1 MWVLSPALHSGL
13 KGPALAAVAQIL
25 PLVWELH
32 MPWGGQKIVMYM
44 YIYIYI
50 YVCVCVCVCVCIMK
64 FYSGIEK
71 NEIFPFA
78 MTSINLEDKE
88 MLDRKGIHC
97 TISLI
102 CGI

>member
-1 MWVLSPALHSGL
+1 MTLEWQDVGSIPCLANGL

-50 YVCVCVCVCVCIMK
+50 YVCVCVCV
-64 FYSGIEK
+64 YH
-71 NEIFPFA
+71 EILF
-78 MTSINLEDKE
+78 
-88 MLDRKGIHC
+88 RR
-97 TISLI
+97 
-102 CGI
+102 